1 MKLLKMDWKKNT
13 KTKLSLNKYL
23 FEVDMLVLASA
34 SPRRK
39 ELLEKTGLRF
49 EIIVSDIEEKI
60 TKSAPDEMV
69 KSLARQKAMAV
80 YEKLAPDRVVIGAD
94 TIVEAGGKV
103 LGKPADADEAFK
115 MLRMLSGK
123 QHSVYTGVSVISGGI
138 DISFAE
144 RTKVTFYELTDE
156 EIKGYTAT
164 GEPLDKAG
172 AYGIQGRGALLVK
185 KIEGDYNNVVGLPIA
200 RLYRSL
206 SRLALI

>member
-1 MKLLKMDWKKNT
+1 
-13 KTKLSLNKYL
+13 
-23 FEVDMLVLASA
+23 MLVLASA